1 MSFSLFQL
9 QIIVAISDIPPFLAS
24 FLYPVIALSTNKDE
38 PSHIYFLEDALELWL
53 VVIQNS
59 TTLTPE
65 LLQLSSNLLPVIGN
79 SPPLTNSLYFQIV
92 KLNLFFLNVIE
103 NSSEYIRTVF
113 SIIQA
118 YILLDAQIYLQQHG
132 KKIVETCMYLLTD
145 LRSEGIVM
153 VMRLFESILRSSENY
168 GVELMRTALPNIFK
182 YKYFKLFNVRIF

>member
-1 MSFSLFQL
+1 M

-53 VVIQNS
+53 VVVQNS
-59 TTLTPE
+59 QNLTPE
-65 LLQLSSNLLPVIGN
+65 LLQLSSNLLPVIGKSIN
-79 SPPLTNSLYFQIV
+79 MYNCTIKKWINKI
-92 KLNLFFLNVIE
+92 KIFFFYIIE
-103 NSSEYIRTVF
+103 NSSEYIRTAF

-153 VMRLFESILRSSENY
+153 VMRLFESILRSTGIF
-168 GVELMRTALPNIFK
+168 GVELMKPALPNIFK
-182 YKYFKLFNVRIF
+182 YIIIFD